1 MLTDA
6 QQVLCTEFRVADFAL
21 GTKSRLH
28 LIVNALPSGEPL
40 YCPVILARGA
50 QPGPVC
56 MVTGLVHGDEY
67 EGPVAIQDVFSELDP
82 AHMKGTFF
90 GMPMVNGPAFAQ
102 GTREGGWDHLNLARI
117 FPGSPQGFPTER
129 IAHVFQEHLVV
140 QADFLLEMHA
150 GGNLYACKELAG
162 YQVQGG
168 PAGSRLHAA
177 AIAFGFDLVWGTEAL
192 PGRTLSAARIKGV
205 PAIYVE
211 NRGEGRLRPAQRA
224 AAVQGIRN
232 ILAFLGI
239 VDGVYPTAEP
249 AFSLQT
255 LGEEAGHLQ
264 VNYPSPYSGLFVPAV
279 DLWDPVSAGE
289 VLGQVRHPD
298 GTVLAEVRAEQTGR
312 VMFLRTFPRVLM
324 GECLLYVLETKE

>member
-1 MLTDA
+1 MVTDA
-6 QQVLCTEFRVADFAL
+6 QQIPYSEFQVADVAP
-21 GTKSRLH
+21 GTKSRWH
-28 LIVNALPSGEPL
+28 LILNTLPSGEPL
-40 YCPVILARGA
+40 YCPVVLARGER
-50 QPGPVC
+50 PGPVC

-67 EGPVAIQDVFSELDP
+67 EGPVAIQDVFAALDP
-82 AHMKGTFF
+82 TDMSGTFF
-90 GMPMVNGPAFAQ
+90 GIPMVNGPAFAR

-117 FPGSPQGFPTER
+117 FPGSAQGLPTER
-129 IAHVFQEHLVV
+129 IAHVFQENLVV

-168 PAGSRLHAA
+168 SAGARLHEA

-192 PGRTLSAARIKGV
+192 PGRTLSAARLQGV

-249 AFSLQT
+249 EFSLQT

-264 VNYPSPYSGLFVPAV
+264 VNYPSPYSGLFVSAV
-279 DLWDPVSAGE
+279 DLWDPVSAGD

-312 VMFLRTFPRVLM
+312 VMFLRTVPRVLM
-324 GECLLYVLETKE
+324 GECLLYVLEV

>member
-1 MLTDA
+1 MTDQA
-6 QQVLCTEFRVADFAL
+6 QRIHFTDFRITDFPP
-21 GTKSRLH
+21 GTKTRIH
-28 LIVNALPSGEPL
+28 LVINTLPSGEPL
-40 YCPVILARGA
+40 YCAVNLARGQ

-67 EGPVAIQDVFSELDP
+67 EGPVAIQDVFAELDP
-82 AHMKGTFF
+82 AAMRGTYF
-90 GMPMVNGPAFAQ
+90 GIPMVNGPAFIH

-117 FPGSPQGFPTER
+117 FPGRADGLPTEQ
-129 IAHVFQEHLVV
+129 IAHVFQEYLVV

-168 PAGSRLHAA
+168 PAGERLHAA
-177 AIAFGFDLVWGTEAL
+177 AIAFGFDLVWGTAAL
-192 PGRTLSAARIKGV
+192 PGRTLSAARVKGI

-211 NRGEGRLRPAQRA
+211 NRGEGRVRPAQRA

-232 ILAFLGI
+232 LLAFLAI
-239 VDGVYPTAEP
+239 VDDSYPTAEP

-264 VNYPSPYSGLFVPAV
+264 INYPSPCSGLFVPTV
-279 DLWDPVSAGE
+279 ELWDKVRAGD
-289 VLGQVRHPD
+289 VLGHVRHPD
-298 GTVLAEVRAEQTGR
+298 GTELAAIPAVQTGR
-312 VMFLRTFPRVLM
+312 IMFLRTLPRVLA
-324 GECLLYVLETKE
+324 GECLLYVLETDL

>member
-6 QQVLCTEFRVADFAL
+6 QQVAYTDFRISDYAP
-21 GTKSRLH
+21 GTKSRIH
-28 LIVNALPSGEPL
+28 LVLNTLPSGEPL
-40 YCPVILARGA
+40 YCAVTLARG
-50 QPGPVC
+50 QKPGPIC

-67 EGPVAIQDVFSELDP
+67 EGPVAIQDVFAELDTD
-82 AHMKGTFF
+82 AMCGTYF
-90 GMPMVNGPAFAQ
+90 GMPMVNGPAFAH
-102 GTREGGWDHLNLARI
+102 GTREGGWDHQNLARI
-117 FPGSPQGFPTER
+117 FPGRADGFPTER
-129 IAHVFQEHLVV
+129 IAHVFQEYLVG

-168 PAGSRLHAA
+168 PAGARLHEA
-177 AIAFGFDLVWGTEAL
+177 AIAFGFDLVWGTESL

-249 AFSLQT
+249 AFSLHT

-264 VNYPSPYSGLFVPAV
+264 VNYPSPFSGLFVPAV
-279 DLWDPVSAGE
+279 DLWDRVGTGD
-289 VLGQVRHPD
+289 VLGHIRHPD
-298 GTVLAEVRAEQTGR
+298 GTELAEIQAVETGR
-312 VMFLRTFPRVLM
+312 IMFLRTLPRVLA
-324 GECLLYVLETKE
+324 GECLLYVLQTDQ